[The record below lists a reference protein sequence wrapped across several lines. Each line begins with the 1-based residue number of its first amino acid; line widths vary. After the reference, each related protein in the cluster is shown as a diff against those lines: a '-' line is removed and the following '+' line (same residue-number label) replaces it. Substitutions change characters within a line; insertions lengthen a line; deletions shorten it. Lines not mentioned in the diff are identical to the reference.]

1 MEETLTKLM
10 FTVPSDYTVEKVIV
24 TAETVANGSA
34 PELVH
39 NPERKPVKITISN
52 NTNNKKRGR
61 KNTAS

>member
-1 MEETLTKLM
+1 M

-24 TAETVANGSA
+24 TAETVANGNA
-34 PELVH
+34 PELVY

-52 NTNNKKRGR
+52 NNSNKKRGR